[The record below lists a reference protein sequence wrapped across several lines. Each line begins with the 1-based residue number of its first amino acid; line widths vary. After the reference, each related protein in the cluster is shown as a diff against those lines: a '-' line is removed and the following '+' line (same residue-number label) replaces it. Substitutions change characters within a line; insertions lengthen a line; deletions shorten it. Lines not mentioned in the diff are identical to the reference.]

1 MTVHTRFLI
10 AGATV
15 MSFNPLRVLGWAL
28 GFTVVGARRLAD
40 LEGQVKAVSKSQAVI
55 EFNMDG
61 TIRKANENFLNAVG
75 YTLREIRGQHHS
87 LFVEP
92 AARDSAQYRSFWA
105 KLGRGEF
112 DAGEYKRLGK
122 GGREIWLQATY
133 NPIFGPTGRP
143 FKVIEYA
150 SDITATMLRRAD
162 AEGQLAAIDKAQA
175 VITFDL
181 DGTIR
186 TANDNFLRTMGYLL
200 EEIQGK
206 HHSLFVAPDERG
218 SAEYRAFWQKLGR
231 GEFDAGQYQRI
242 AQGGR
247 KVWLQASYNPILDAA
262 GKTHHVVKY
271 ATDIT
276 EQVSFASQLR
286 NAVEE
291 TKMAVTATMNGDLTK
306 RINATNKTGE
316 IAALSNGVNSLIDA
330 LSTLIQQIRST
341 AGEVQGGL
349 EEISRGNSNLSQRTS
364 EQAASLEETA
374 SSMEEMASTVKQ
386 TADNAGLANN
396 LAIAAQAQAEKGG
409 TVVDAAVTAMSTIN
423 TASTKIAAIIGVIDE
438 IAFQTN
444 LLALNAAVEAARAGD
459 QGRGFAV
466 VANEVRNLAGRSA
479 VAAKEIKS
487 LIKESVGRVAEGTRL
502 VDESGRSLQEIVAAV
517 RKVTDIVGE
526 IAAASREQS
535 TGIEQVNRAVAQ
547 MDETTQQNA
556 ALVEE
561 AAASSRAIVDQM
573 RALDELISR
582 YELDNSA
589 DRGEAL
595 RRGEGPGRKAVS
607 QFPAASNRSRAA

>member
-1 MTVHTRFLI
+1 
-10 AGATV
+10 
-15 MSFNPLRVLGWAL
+15 MSFNPLRLLGWAL
-28 GFTVVGARRLAD
+28 GFTVVGSRRLAD
-40 LEGQVKAVSKSQAVI
+40 LEGHANAVSKSQAVI

-61 TIRKANENFLNAVG
+61 TIRTANENFLSAVG
-75 YTLREIRGQHHS
+75 YTLREIRGKHHS

-92 AARDSAQYRSFWA
+92 AQRDSAEYHNFWA

-112 DAGEYKRLGK
+112 DAGEYRRLGK

-133 NPIFGPTGRP
+133 NPIYGPTGRP
-143 FKVIEYA
+143 FKVVKYA
-150 SDITATMLRRAD
+150 SDITATMTRRAD
-162 AEGQLAAIDKAQA
+162 AEGQLAAINKAQA
-175 VITFDL
+175 VIIFDL

-186 TANDNFLRTMGYLL
+186 TANDNFLRTMGYSLD
-200 EEIQGK
+200 EIRGK
-206 HHSLFVAPDERG
+206 HHSMFVNPDERG
-218 SAEYRAFWQKLGR
+218 SPGYRAFWLKLAR
-231 GEFDAGQYQRI
+231 GEFDAGQYQRT
-242 AQGGR
+242 AKGGR

-262 GKTHHVVKY
+262 GKPLHVVKY

-276 EQVSFASQLR
+276 EQVSFATQLR
-286 NAVEE
+286 SAVEE
-291 TKMAVTATMNGDLTK
+291 TKAAVSATMNGDLTK
-306 RINATNKTGE
+306 RINASNKTGE
-316 IAALSNGVNSLIDA
+316 LAALSNGVNSLIDA
-330 LSTLIQQIRST
+330 LSTLIEQVRST
-341 AGEVQGGL
+341 AGEVQTGL
-349 EEISRGNSNLSQRTS
+349 EEISQGNSNLSQRTS

-386 TADNAGLANN
+386 TADNAGMANN

-409 TVVDAAVTAMSTIN
+409 SVVGAAVTAMTTIN
-423 TASTKIAAIIGVIDE
+423 GASTKIAAIIGVIDE

-466 VANEVRNLAGRSA
+466 VANEVRSLAGRSA

-487 LIKESVGRVAEGTRL
+487 LIQESVSRVAEGTRL
-502 VDESGRSLQEIVAAV
+502 VDESGRSLQEIVSAV
-517 RKVTDIVGE
+517 KKVTDIVGE

-535 TGIEQVNRAVAQ
+535 IGIEQVNRAVAQ

-556 ALVEE
+556 ALVEQ

-582 YELDNSA
+582 YELGNTTEPRDS
-589 DRGEAL
+589 L
-595 RRGEGPGRKAVS
+595 GRKA
-607 QFPAASNRSRAA
+607 A